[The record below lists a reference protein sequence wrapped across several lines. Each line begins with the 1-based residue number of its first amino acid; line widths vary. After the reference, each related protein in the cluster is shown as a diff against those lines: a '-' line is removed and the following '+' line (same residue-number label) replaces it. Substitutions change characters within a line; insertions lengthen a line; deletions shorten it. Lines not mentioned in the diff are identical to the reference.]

1 MRPDASPHPNSLA
14 GGALDRVSDRRKDD
28 SWVAEQWQSPSSRA
42 HLLWQGRL
50 AVRGER
56 AASVAATDLHDLTPG
71 AAPILL
77 GLLGD
82 VAHFAVDVSHLT
94 QPDVEAR
101 LHEDAML
108 TGLREAAGALHVDD
122 ANLLAFTS
130 GITTWHAKH
139 RFCGVCG
146 APTEMRAAGHERH
159 CNACGTDSFP
169 RTDPAVIML
178 VHDGDRCVLGR
189 QKVWPPGM
197 FSTLAGFLEPGESL
211 EDTVAREVREEV
223 GLSVSHVRYSSSQPW
238 PFPASVMLGFHAAA
252 TTTDIQVHPT
262 ELDDAQWFTRT
273 DLAEART
280 RGRRGHPM
288 IPPPMTIARRLIDE
302 WLDG

>member
-1 MRPDASPHPNSLA
+1 M
-14 GGALDRVSDRRKDD
+14 
-28 SWVAEQWQSPSSRA
+28 AEQWSATSSRA

-56 AASVAATDLHDLTPG
+56 AASVAATDVHDLAG
-71 AAPILL
+71 DDASPILL
-77 GLLGD
+77 GVLHD
-82 VAHFAVDVSHLT
+82 VAHFAIDVSHLA
-94 QPDVEAR
+94 QRDVEAR

-108 TGLREAAGALHVDD
+108 SGLRDVAGALHVDD

-146 APTEMRAAGHERH
+146 SPTAMRAAGHERH
-159 CNACGTDSFP
+159 CNSCGADSFP

-189 QKVWPPGM
+189 QRVWPPGM

-223 GLSVSHVRYSSSQPW
+223 GLVVSNVRYSSSQPW

-252 TTTDIQVHPT
+252 VTTDITVHPT
-262 ELDDAQWFTRT
+262 ELDDAQWFSRI
-273 DLAEART
+273 DLAKART
-280 RGRRGHPM
+280 LGRRGHPM

-302 WLDG
+302 WLDS